1 MKKALALLSTQL
13 KSESWSVPVVDRSA
27 LEVSLVVIVDA
38 PAAIEQITALARPA
52 AQQQLNL
59 SKLYFALAFLQ

>member
-1 MKKALALLSTQL
+1 MCLPYSYGNSDCVSPATGDVHSTT
-13 KSESWSVPVVDRSA
+13 VV
-27 LEVSLVVIVDA
+27 VVIVDA